1 MWELSHKEGWELKN
15 WCFRTVMLEKT
26 LERPLDSK
34 ENKPVNPKENQPWM
48 LIGRTDAEAL
58 ILWPPD
64 VKSWLIRK
72 DPDTGKD
79 WRQEEKGT
87 RWLDGITP
95 SKDMSLS
102 KLQETVKDRGAW
114 YAAVHGVTKSQTWL
128 SDWTTHY
135 GKPPPLCSL
144 VSSPAPNP
152 MALRIFKVFLYWDT
166 LVKVTFYTMIRVI
179 LLVFRKYTLIE

>member
-1 MWELSHKEGWELKN
+1 MDSEKCWSRKPLIDKGRVMRESCLGEMFTQLRGQFEIGWWKRTDRKN
-15 WCFRTVMLEKT
+15 WLIWK
-26 LERPLDSK
+26 DS
-34 ENKPVNPKENQPWM
+34 
-48 LIGRTDAEAL
+48 
-58 ILWPPD
+58 D
-64 VKSWLIRK
+64 V
-72 DPDTGKD
+72 GKD

-87 RWLDGITP
+87 RWLDGITD
-95 SKDMSLS
+95 SMDMSLS

-128 SDWTTHY
+128 SDWTTTHY

-152 MALRIFKVFLYWDT
+152 MALRIFEVFLYWDT